1 MDCGADRGEMARG
14 AMSDRVA
21 DDSDVE
27 ELISEISALRGKVA
41 QLQERIEQLDLL
53 AHEDSLVELP
63 NRRGFMRALERMI
76 DRVRRYKE
84 KVALLFVDVDGL
96 KLINDTLGHQA
107 GDQALGQI
115 ARLLV
120 SGVRKSDLVARIG
133 GDEFAIILG
142 YADEESARET
152 ANRLV
157 NLIAASDFEHDGEVL
172 PLSVAI
178 GAAAIQE
185 DDTPDTALARAD
197 HEMYR
202 RKAAA

>member
-1 MDCGADRGEMARG
+1 MDCGADRGEKARG

-21 DDSDVE
+21 DVSDVE

>member
-1 MDCGADRGEMARG
+1 MDCGADRGEKARG

-21 DDSDVE
+21 DVSDVE

-142 YADEESARET
+142 YADEDSARET

>member
-1 MDCGADRGEMARG
+1 
-14 AMSDRVA
+14 MSEQATDV
-21 DDSDVE
+21 SDVE
-27 ELISEISALRGKVA
+27 QLISEISALRGKVA

-53 AHEDSLVELP
+53 AHEDSLVALP
-63 NRRGFMRALERMI
+63 NRRGFMRALERTI
-76 DRVRRYKE
+76 DRVSRYKE
-84 KVALLFVDVDGL
+84 KVGLLFVDVDGL
-96 KLINDTLGHQA
+96 KLINDTLGHLA
-107 GDQALGQI
+107 GDEALGQV

-142 YADEESARET
+142 YADEGSAAET

-157 NLIAASDFEHDGEVL
+157 QLIAGSVFEHDGQSL

-178 GAAAIQE
+178 GSAGINE
-185 DDTPDTALARAD
+185 GDTPETVLARAD
-197 HEMYR
+197 QEMYR